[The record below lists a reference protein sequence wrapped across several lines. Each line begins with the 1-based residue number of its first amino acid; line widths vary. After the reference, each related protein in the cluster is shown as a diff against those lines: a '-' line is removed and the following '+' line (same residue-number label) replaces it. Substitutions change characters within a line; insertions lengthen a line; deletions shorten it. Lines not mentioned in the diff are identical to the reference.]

1 MIFEIEPL
9 KTTGKLILKDRM
21 LNDSQIMLNHS
32 QISIPH
38 MKKIIIENF
47 RCFTKFQLSSLK
59 QLNIIVGDNNS
70 GKTALLEAVS
80 IVCKPN
86 LEHLFWLVQQRIEN
100 LNLISSIKE
109 EIDFLFNFIAD
120 NKTDSSRAKIA
131 VYNHSAINEVIEF
144 FIEKNYSSSKSEL
157 KECFALYALQEITQ
171 SKAQKKLKLTL
182 KDGSPTLRNGNI
194 LNNILL
200 QVIDNRHLSNKDFSE
215 LNFKIETLYRKIKSI
230 PHIFINSTCQ
240 FQDIFLN
247 QLETLKFEDRATWKN
262 DALPFLQKIYPD
274 LVGVE
279 FGRNSRIIIE
289 TATGALPLSYMGDG
303 FKKAFYLFLAVYCC
317 KDGVLIIDELETG
330 IHYENQQAVW
340 QMLLSASKEFNVQLF
355 ISTHSYEMLEYL
367 QKAIENQPQEDKTH
381 WQEQLSLFSFVKLN
395 KTPSSYYHDY
405 DYFSELVKSK
415 CELR

>member
-1 MIFEIEPL
+1 MIIKQFEIEPV
-9 KTTGKLILKDRM
+9 KTAGKLILKDRI
-21 LNDSQIMLNHS
+21 LNDLQIDS

-38 MKKIIIENF
+38 MKKIVIENF
-47 RCFTKFQLSSLK
+47 RCFKKFQLSSLK

-70 GKTALLEAVS
+70 GKTAFLEAVS

-100 LNLISSIKE
+100 PNFISSIKE

-120 NKTDSSRAKIA
+120 NKTNSSRAQIT
-131 VYNHSAINEVIEF
+131 VYNYSAINEVIEF

-157 KECFALYALQEITQ
+157 KECFALYALQEIIQ

-182 KDGSPTLRNGNI
+182 KDGPSKLRNS
-194 LNNILL
+194 ILL
-200 QVIDNRHLSNKDFSE
+200 QVIDNRYLSNKDFSE
-215 LNFKIETLYRKIKSI
+215 LNFKIQTSYRKIKSI

-240 FQDIFLN
+240 FQDIFLSKLDN
-247 QLETLKFEDRATWKN
+247 FKFEDREAWKN

-274 LVGVE
+274 LLGVE
-279 FGRNSRIIIE
+279 FGRNNRIKIE

-317 KDGVLIIDELETG
+317 KDGVLVIDELESG
-330 IHYENQQAVW
+330 IHYENQLAVW
-340 QMLLSASKEFNVQLF
+340 QMLLSASKKFNTQLF